1 MGLAVLN
8 PYSLLGRVILF
19 WILDFGLGIALRVWF
34 AVNPSVVI
42 IFQIGITPILEKNY
56 FKKI

>member
-42 IFQIGITPILEKNY
+42 IFQIGITPILEKN
-56 FKKI
+56 